1 MLVGSDGIGLQE
13 RGNEDDE
20 VCCGLAGGAYWLP
33 EGGGGAGGAGK
44 GICWER
50 FGVLGVKVVLWKH
63 GEKGGVHP
71 YAWTE

>member
-1 MLVGSDGIGLQE
+1 MLVGSDGIGLKE

-20 VCCGLAGGAYWLP
+20 VCCGLAGGACWLSRGCGVECCP
-33 EGGGGAGGAGK
+33 GK
-44 GICWER
+44 GTSRER
-50 FGVLGVKVVLWKH
+50 LVVLGVKVVLWKH